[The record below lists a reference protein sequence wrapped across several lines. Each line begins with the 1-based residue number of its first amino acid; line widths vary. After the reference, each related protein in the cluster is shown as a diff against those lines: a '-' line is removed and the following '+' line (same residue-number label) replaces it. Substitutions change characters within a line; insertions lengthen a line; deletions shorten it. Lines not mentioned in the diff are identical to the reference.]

1 MNKVEK
7 TLLSF
12 QSVMINPEWTFSLPA
27 RCEPYLH
34 PALYSSTPYSQSV
47 RVIVCVIF
55 LSLKLRLFSIST
67 STWMFVCENLFTIK
81 EKTVWCEVCIFNA
94 KPAWF
99 EPPQRWHVFN
109 GSCWR
114 QRPPEDHFTSIKLLC
129 FDLTALLIEIGFICT
144 HCCLLCVFSVLKNTE
159 FNFLFHHLYDSYL
172 CSLVAAQRKG
182 PNEISSTTE
191 CPNSAGLPQTET
203 GKLTC
208 GHTQHL
214 SLSPFWMINIF
225 IIGLITLL

>member
-12 QSVMINPEWTFSLPA
+12 QSVMINPECTFSLPA

-55 LSLKLRLFSIST
+55 LSLKLRLFSIWT

-129 FDLTALLIEIGFICT
+129 VLTSLHCWLRSALFALTAASI
-144 HCCLLCVFSVLKNTE
+144 VFSLSWKTLNLISCFTIFTILISALLLQPREKGRMRFHRLQNVQIALDFLKQRQVSSHVDTHSIC
-159 FNFLFHHLYDSYL
+159 LHHPS
-172 CSLVAAQRKG
+172 
-182 PNEISSTTE
+182 E
-191 CPNSAGLPQTET
+191 
-203 GKLTC
+203 
-208 GHTQHL
+208 
-214 SLSPFWMINIF
+214 W
-225 IIGLITLL
+225 

>member
-12 QSVMINPEWTFSLPA
+12 QSVMINPECTFSLPA
-27 RCEPYLH
+27 RCEPISASRTL
-34 PALYSSTPYSQSV
+34 LVYSQSV
-47 RVIVCVIF
+47 IVCVWFSVF
-55 LSLKLRLFSIST
+55 LSLKLRLFSIWT
-67 STWMFVCENLFTIK
+67 STWMFVCENLFMIK
-81 EKTVWCEVCIFNA
+81 EKTVWCEVCIFHA

-208 GHTQHL
+208 GHTHSICL
-214 SLSPFWMINIF
+214 YHPSEW
-225 IIGLITLL
+225 